1 MWVVGFMNACA
12 PPSGPDASIVVLPRI
27 DSVVLGSTTAFSAQW
42 GDGVGVDAAIHWMTS
57 DSMVATVHANGS
69 AHALELGVARI
80 TASVD
85 GLESAPAT
93 LVVVPPPESAIGLTP
108 SSARVP
114 VGSIVLFTASS
125 VGAGQGAPGV
135 SYRWTTSDPRVAVV
149 FEVPAFPYA
158 MVVALRPGVTAISV
172 ANGSMVSAPSVFEVV
187 GQPVS

>member
-1 MWVVGFMNACA
+1 MSVRRRRVTAVAGMWVVGFMNACA

-125 VGAGQGAPGV
+125 VGAGHWSTGGVLPVDDVGSKGRRGVRGSRISLCHGRRVAPG
-135 SYRWTTSDPRVAVV
+135 RDGNQR
-149 FEVPAFPYA
+149 
-158 MVVALRPGVTAISV
+158 
-172 ANGSMVSAPSVFEVV
+172 
-187 GQPVS
+187 GQRQHG